1 MQPDE
6 LSPESIL
13 NLSELLSRVDND
25 CDLLRELIDICKE
38 EIPRL
43 LCALREA
50 VAQEDMK
57 NIEMSGHTLKGMFLH
72 LAAPRAAA
80 TAGHL
85 EQLGRAGDTTTLRS
99 AVALFESE
107 VASLMPE
114 LEACMAN
121 NRP

>member
-1 MQPDE
+1 MQTDE
-6 LSPESIL
+6 VPPKSIL
-13 NLSELLSRVDND
+13 NLSELLTRVDND
-25 CDLLRELIDICKE
+25 CDLLRELVAICKE

-50 VAQEDMK
+50 VAKNDMK
-57 NIEMSGHTLKGMFLH
+57 NIEMSGHTLKGMLAH
-72 LAAPRAAA
+72 LAAPRATAA
-80 TAGHL
+80 AGHL
-85 EQLGRAGDTTTLRS
+85 EVLGRAGDTTTLRS